1 MKKGNNQPTHARIHF
16 QPKQR
21 LSSSV
26 AGSKKT
32 EMETLD
38 LESNMKQKPK

>member
-16 QPKQR
+16 QPKPR
-21 LSSSV
+21 LSS
-26 AGSKKT
+26 SKKT

-38 LESNMKQKPK
+38 LESNVKQKPK